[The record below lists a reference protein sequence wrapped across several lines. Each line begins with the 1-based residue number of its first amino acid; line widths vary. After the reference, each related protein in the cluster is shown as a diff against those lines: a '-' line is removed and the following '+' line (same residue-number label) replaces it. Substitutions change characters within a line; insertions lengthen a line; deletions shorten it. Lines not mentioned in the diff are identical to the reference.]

1 VHRRLNSWFSTI
13 ARWTADQCGTSYAFI
28 IAVAIVLVWAV
39 TGPIFSYSDTWQLI
53 INTGTTVV
61 TFWLVF
67 IIQHTQN
74 RDTIAVHIKL
84 DELLRAV
91 EAASNRMIQV
101 EDLTD
106 EQMKIIRA
114 AEHPER

>member
-1 VHRRLNSWFSTI
+1 LSSWFSTI
-13 ARWTADQCGTSYAFI
+13 ARWTADQCGSSYAFI
-28 IAVAIVLVWAV
+28 IAVAIVLVWAI
-39 TGPIFSYSDTWQLI
+39 TGPIFAYSDTWQLI

-74 RDTIAVHIKL
+74 RDTLAIQIKL
-84 DELLRAV
+84 DELLRATKD
-91 EAASNRMIQV
+91 ASDRMIQV

-106 EQMKIIRA
+106 EQLKIIRA
-114 AEHPER
+114 AEHPKR